1 MERDRTSRSPS
12 RSQRS
17 HPNPTV
23 ERADDPRTGIGVV
36 DRLSLPVLT
45 QFARSGASDEALYS
59 TRLVLEELLVNV
71 VRHSGAT
78 EVRVRAQW
86 RTNGGW
92 LQIED
97 DGKPF
102 DPTESTR
109 PSTAD
114 GGALPSVG
122 GRGIELV
129 RRSARHLSYE
139 RLGNVNRVVVIV

>member
-1 MERDRTSRSPS
+1 MVRDPTSRDPS
-12 RSQRS
+12 RAQRA

-23 ERADDPRTGIGVV
+23 ERTDDPRTGIGVV

-59 TRLVLEELLVNV
+59 TRLVLEELLMNV

-78 EVRVRAQW
+78 RVRVRAQW

-97 DGKPF
+97 DGVPF
-102 DPTESTR
+102 DPTEAPPISIEGSI
-109 PSTAD
+109 P
-114 GGALPSVG
+114 PVG
-122 GRGIELV
+122 GRGIALV
-129 RRSARHLSYE
+129 RRTALHLSYE
-139 RLGNVNRVVVIV
+139 RTNDANRVVVIV